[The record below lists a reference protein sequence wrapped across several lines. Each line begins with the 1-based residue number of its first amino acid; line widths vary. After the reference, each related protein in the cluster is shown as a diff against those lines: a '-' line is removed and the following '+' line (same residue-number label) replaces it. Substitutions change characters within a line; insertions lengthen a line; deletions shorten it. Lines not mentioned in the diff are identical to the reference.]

1 MPVIAAM
8 DGVALGGGLEMA
20 LSCDIRVASD
30 NAKVCTVCPG
40 RSDPFY
46 IVSYSIKWV
55 TSSWTHSIHTLN
67 VNIALYILFFSSTDS
82 LLH

>member
-30 NAKVCTVCPG
+30 NAKV
-40 RSDPFY
+40 SDSFLKNKGPAT
-46 IVSYSIKWV
+46 KEKR
-55 TSSWTHSIHTLN
+55 T
-67 VNIALYILFFSSTDS
+67 FFLDIFFF
-82 LLH
+82 